1 MPMRPSAAERSA
13 SDTPCPARRSEL
25 TRARD
30 PSPALELF
38 ADNPFKVAIISSKLP
53 DDASTTVYRNGPFV
67 DLCRGPHLPSTHRVQ
82 AFAVTKNS
90 GSLWLGK
97 AGNDPLQRVYGIT
110 FPKKEALKEW
120 KALQAEAAKR
130 DHRAIGV
137 AQARESAACISAF
150 HRPPLAA
157 TLASHRLSPRPP
169 PRRTTPPHPSLL
181 HPSTHPHPCCWPSG
195 ALLFRR
201 SLSRLVLLPS
211 ARLPAIQPADGS
223 HSGAVLASR
232 LLGGRDPKHVCR
244 DQLEKEAHNARVSI
258 APPCP
263 PQVQPAP
270 VAHVGARGEV
280 QGEHVLHR
288 HRGPGVWSQ
297 ANELPGASF
306 GGERR
311 LAPHHQLHPSR
322 SPAIGTLLDVQAPE
336 ALVPRAAVASCRLR
350 RPPPQRAIG
359 RAHWADTRPSLP
371 AGWRAANDSP
381 TRLPVLLPTPPAPP

>member
-25 TRARD
+25 ARARD
-30 PSPALELF
+30 PPPALELF

-157 TLASHRLSPRPP
+157 TLASHRLSPRPL

-201 SLSRLVLLPS
+201 
-211 ARLPAIQPADGS
+211 
-223 HSGAVLASR
+223 
-232 LLGGRDPKHVCR
+232 CR
-244 DQLEKEAHNARVSI
+244 Q
-258 APPCP
+258 C
-263 PQVQPAP
+263 
-270 VAHVGARGEV
+270 
-280 QGEHVLHR
+280 
-288 HRGPGVWSQ
+288 
-297 ANELPGASF
+297 
-306 GGERR
+306 
-311 LAPHHQLHPSR
+311 
-322 SPAIGTLLDVQAPE
+322 
-336 ALVPRAAVASCRLR
+336 
-350 RPPPQRAIG
+350 
-359 RAHWADTRPSLP
+359 
-371 AGWRAANDSP
+371 
-381 TRLPVLLPTPPAPP
+381 